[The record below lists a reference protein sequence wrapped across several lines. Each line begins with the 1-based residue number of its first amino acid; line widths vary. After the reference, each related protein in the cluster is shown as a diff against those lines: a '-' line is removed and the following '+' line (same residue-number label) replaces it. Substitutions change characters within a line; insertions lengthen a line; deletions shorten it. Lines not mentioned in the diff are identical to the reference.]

1 MPNAKYET
9 DDGVVVQIRLS
20 SEKIA
25 LAGAA
30 PAGEIEQSGWFVSAA
45 GSTRNRT
52 RRIARAWVY
61 SESIAT
67 VGDEG
72 VLVKSYRFPKLTP
85 TAFNAAPPATQSYK
99 GKTLNFV
106 DKKAEG

>member
-1 MPNAKYET
+1 MPNFKYET

-20 SEKIA
+20 TEKGAI
-25 LAGAA
+25 AGAA
-30 PAGEIEQSGWFVSAA
+30 PAGEIEQAGWFIAAA

-52 RRIARAWVY
+52 RRIARAWIY

-85 TAFNAAPPATQSYK
+85 TAFNGSPPATLPYK

-106 DKKAEG
+106 DKKSEG